1 MPEVEKRLT
10 ADVARALYISNYPLK
25 MTVATKFSGDHLLQA
40 PNLSKRTSIDAA
52 IKRYQANQTI
62 TRSSWMLMD
71 HSTILNKAA
80 IGEKRALEHAQKQQL
95 AVRINVV
102 RRTVEIERL
111 EYKQRQ
117 TYENVLVTVGGETHY
132 LNCVSRE
139 QNVDIKVV
147 GDWHPLTGDFELYH
161 YEEKAL
167 MPDVMI
173 ERYLRWVQD
182 KTTRQYIR
190 PVART

>member
-25 MTVATKFSGDHLLQA
+25 MSMATKFTGDHLLQA
-40 PNLSKRTSIDAA
+40 PNLSKKTSIDAA
-52 IKRYQANQTI
+52 IRRYQADQTV
-62 TRSSWMLMD
+62 RLSSWMLMD

-80 IGEKRALEHAQKQQL
+80 TGEKRALEHAQKQQL
-95 AVRINVV
+95 AVQINVV
-102 RRTVEIERL
+102 RRTVEIDRL
-111 EYKQRQ
+111 EHKERQ
-117 TYENVLVTVGGETHY
+117 TYENVPVTVGGEIHY

-139 QNVDIKVV
+139 QKVDIKVV
-147 GDWHPLTGDFELYH
+147 GNWKPLTGDFELYH

-182 KTTRQYIR
+182 DTTRQYIR
-190 PVART
+190 PVAKT

>member
-10 ADVARALYISNYPLK
+10 ADVARALYVSNYPLK
-25 MTVATKFSGDHLLQA
+25 MTVATKFTGDHLLQA
-40 PNLSKRTSIDAA
+40 PNLSKKTSIDAA
-52 IKRYQANQTI
+52 IRRYQADQTV
-62 TRSSWMLMD
+62 RLSSWMLMD

-80 IGEKRALEHAQKQQL
+80 TGVKRALEHAQKQQL

-102 RRTVEIERL
+102 RRTVEIDRL
-111 EYKQRQ
+111 EHKERQ
-117 TYENVLVTVGGETHY
+117 TYENVPVTVGGEIHY

-139 QNVDIKVV
+139 QKVDIKVV
-147 GDWHPLTGDFELYH
+147 GNWKPLTGDFELYH

-182 KTTRQYIR
+182 DTTRQYIR
-190 PVART
+190 PVAKT

>member
-40 PNLSKRTSIDAA
+40 PNLSKKTSIDAA
-52 IKRYQANQTI
+52 IRRYQANQTI

-71 HSTILNKAA
+71 PSTILNKAA
-80 IGEKRALEHAQKQQL
+80 TGEKRALQRAQKQQL
-95 AVRINVV
+95 AVRISVV
-102 RRTVEIERL
+102 RRTVEIDRL
-111 EYKQRQ
+111 EHKERQ
-117 TYENVLVTVGGETHY
+117 TYENMPVMVGGETHY

-139 QNVDIKVV
+139 QNVDIKIV
-147 GDWHPLTGDFELYH
+147 GDWKPLTGDFELFH

-167 MPDVMI
+167 MPDEMI
-173 ERYLRWVQD
+173 EPYLRWVQD
-182 KTTRQYIR
+182 DTTKQYIR
-190 PVART
+190 PVAKT